1 MFVDHDSMPAI
12 VQNTIRQIE
21 LFSRRVWLS
30 FAVIAVVSLAAGP
43 FIGWASLLAPVVV
56 LPVMLF
62 VAKFLRTSRKR
73 VEEMREVAGE
83 REQFFMGI
91 VDSCEQPCSVT
102 AIGNSN
108 DKEWRWLYVND
119 PVRSAFNKPLSEFLD
134 QSCYN
139 WGANICKTENCGRE
153 CLSAGKPETKF
164 EQDFGAG
171 LNHFRVYTKT
181 INDLDGK
188 PAYVIE
194 WVDPNEEVKYQLFNA
209 VDNVTD
215 LSSQSSDATATVA
228 TNIQSVAVASEEVSA
243 SIGEISRSAEKAAS
257 VAGEVE
263 ALTQKLGEEAEFAGQ
278 SVLKLQA
285 IGSQIGEISKVI
297 GGIAEQTNLLALN
310 ASIEA
315 ARAGEFGRG
324 FTVVAGEVKNLA
336 QSTQEATL
344 EISTNITEINKQI
357 SGNVDLMTAFAGRV
371 VTAGEQVHN
380 VQVAMQSV
388 ATAVTQQTAAM
399 QEIAHNAT
407 KVSSASSELTD
418 LNDRMLA
425 AIGDAR
431 NRVSG

>member
-1 MFVDHDSMPAI
+1 MFVDHGSMPAI
-12 VQNTIRQIE
+12 VQNTIKHIE

-30 FAVIAVVSLAAGP
+30 FAVIAVVSLAAAP
-43 FIGWASLLAPVVV
+43 FIGWASLLTPVVA
-56 LPVMLF
+56 LPFMFF
-62 VAKFLRTSRKR
+62 VAKFLSASRKW
-73 VEEMREVAGE
+73 VEEIRQVAAE

-102 AIGNSN
+102 AIGDQK
-108 DKEWRWLYVND
+108 DKEWRWLYVNG
-119 PVRSAFNKPLSEFLD
+119 PVRSAFNQPLSEFLD
-134 QSCYN
+134 KSCHN
-139 WGANICKTENCGRE
+139 WGANICKTANCGRE

-181 INDLDGK
+181 INDLEGN
-188 PAYVIE
+188 PAYVVE

-209 VDNVTD
+209 VDNVTG
-215 LSSQSSDATATVA
+215 LSSQSSEATTTVA
-228 TNIQSVAVASEEVSA
+228 TNIHSVAVASEEISA
-243 SIGEISRSAEKAAS
+243 SIGEISRSAEEAAR

-263 ALTQKLGEEAEFAGQ
+263 ALTQKLGEEAEYAGQ

-336 QSTQEATL
+336 QSTQGATL

-357 SGNVDLMTAFAGRV
+357 SSNVDLITAFAGRV

-399 QEIAHNAT
+399 QEIARNAT
-407 KVSSASSELTD
+407 EVSSASSEVTD
-418 LNDRMLA
+418 LNGRMQA
-425 AIGDAR
+425 AISDAR

>member
-1 MFVDHDSMPAI
+1 MFVDHNSMPAV
-12 VQNTIRQIE
+12 VQNTIRQME
-21 LFSRRVWLS
+21 LFSRRIWLS
-30 FAVIAVVSLAAGP
+30 FAAIAVVSLVVAP
-43 FIGWASLLAPVVV
+43 FIGWASLLTPVVL
-56 LPVMLF
+56 LPVTFF
-62 VAKFLRTSRKR
+62 VAQFLSASKKR
-73 VEEMREVAGE
+73 VEEISEVAAE

-91 VDSCEQPCSVT
+91 VDSCDQPCSVT
-102 AIGNSN
+102 AIGDSK

-119 PVRSAFNKPLSEFLD
+119 PVRSAFDKPLSEFLD
-134 QSCYN
+134 KSCHQ
-139 WGANICKTENCGRE
+139 WGANICQTENCGRE
-153 CLSAGKPETKF
+153 CLSAGKPESKF

-181 INDLDGK
+181 INDLDGE
-188 PAYVIE
+188 PAYVVE
-194 WVDPNEEVKYQLFNA
+194 WVDTNEEVKYQLFNA

-215 LSSQSSDATATVA
+215 LSTQSSEATALVA
-228 TNIQSVAVASEEVSA
+228 SNIETVAVATEEVSV
-243 SIGEISRSAEKAAS
+243 SIGEISRSAENAAS

-263 ALTQKLGEEAEFAGQ
+263 TLTQKLGEEADFAGQ

-297 GGIAEQTNLLALN
+297 GSIAEQTNLLALN

-324 FTVVAGEVKNLA
+324 FAVVAGEVKNLA
-336 QSTQEATL
+336 QNTQEATL

-357 SGNVDLMTAFAGRV
+357 SSNVDLITAFAGRV

-388 ATAVTQQTAAM
+388 ATAVTQQTAAV
-399 QEIAHNAT
+399 QDIARNAT
-407 KVSSASSELTD
+407 EVSSASGEVTD

-431 NRVSG
+431 DRVSG

>member
-1 MFVDHDSMPAI
+1 MFVDHDSMPAV

-30 FAVIAVVSLAAGP
+30 FAAIAVVSLAAAP
-43 FIGWASLLAPVVV
+43 LIGWASLLTPVVL
-56 LPVMLF
+56 LPVMLY
-62 VAKFLRTSRKR
+62 VTKFLNASRKR
-73 VEEMREVAGE
+73 VEEIREVAAE

-119 PVRSAFNKPLSEFLD
+119 PVRNAFNKPLSEFLD
-134 QSCYN
+134 KSCHQ

-188 PAYVIE
+188 PAYVVE

-209 VDNVTD
+209 VDNVTG
-215 LSSQSSDATATVA
+215 LSSQSSEATATVA
-228 TNIQSVAVASEEVSA
+228 TNIQTVAVASEEVSV
-243 SIGEISRSAEKAAS
+243 SIGEISRSAEEAAR

-263 ALTQKLGEEAEFAGQ
+263 TLTQKLGEEAEFAGQ

-324 FTVVAGEVKNLA
+324 FAVVAGEVKNLA

-357 SGNVDLMTAFAGRV
+357 SGNVDLITAFAGRV
-371 VTAGEQVHN
+371 VTAGEQVRN

-388 ATAVTQQTAAM
+388 ATAVTQQTAAV
-399 QEIAHNAT
+399 QDIARNAT
-407 KVSSASSELTD
+407 EVSSASSEVTD
-418 LNDRMLA
+418 LNGRMLA